1 MGIQSFA
8 SVVAIHQV
16 TMKSFVAV
24 LSCLAAVKA
33 GVPVGYAGYGYPA
46 GLPAGYNALPAALP
60 NAGVYGG
67 VYGATH
73 DPSVAYANLYPA
85 AQPYVHEE
93 IAAEPYLHEEIAA
106 EPYVHVEV
114 PSEPYYHQEPIA
126 VAAPVAAAYNNYGAV
141 PTPPVSAYN
150 YGAPVSAFNYRGVP
164 AFTNY
169 NYQAYSLARPVANYA
184 NFGYNAAPALAY

>member
-67 VYGATH
+67 VYGATY

-106 EPYVHVEV
+106 EPYD
-114 PSEPYYHQEPIA
+114 HQEPIA

-150 YGAPVSAFNYRGVP
+150 YGAP

-184 NFGYNAAPALAY
+184 NFGYNAAPAL